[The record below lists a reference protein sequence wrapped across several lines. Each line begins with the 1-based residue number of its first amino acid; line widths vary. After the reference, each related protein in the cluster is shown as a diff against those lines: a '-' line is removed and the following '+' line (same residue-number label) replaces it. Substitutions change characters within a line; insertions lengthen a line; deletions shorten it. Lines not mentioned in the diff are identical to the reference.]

1 MRDKWDIRNGNEL
14 NGTEI
19 VWPHHQL
26 SPTPPHKIN
35 ASDVVTLHWLS
46 FQDGGQK
53 VSEQRTGRKCIDF
66 FLC

>member
-1 MRDKWDIRNGNEL
+1 MGMSSMGQKSSGPIIKYFEKK
-14 NGTEI
+14 
-19 VWPHHQL
+19 L

>member
-1 MRDKWDIRNGNEL
+1 MGMSSMGQKSSDLIIKYVGKK
-14 NGTEI
+14 
-19 VWPHHQL
+19 L

-53 VSEQRTGRKCIDF
+53 VSEQRRGRKCIDF

>member
-1 MRDKWDIRNGNEL
+1 MGMSSMGQKSSGLIIKYVGKK
-14 NGTEI
+14 
-19 VWPHHQL
+19 L

-35 ASDVVTLHWLS
+35 PSDVVTLHWLS

-53 VSEQRTGRKCIDF
+53 VSEQRRGRKCIDF

>member
-1 MRDKWDIRNGNEL
+1 MGMSSMGQKSSGPIIKYFDKK
-14 NGTEI
+14 
-19 VWPHHQL
+19 L

-53 VSEQRTGRKCIDF
+53 VSEQRRGRNVLISF
-66 FLC
+66 FVEG

>member
-1 MRDKWDIRNGNEL
+1 MGMSSMGQKSSGLIIKNVGKK
-14 NGTEI
+14 
-19 VWPHHQL
+19 L

-53 VSEQRTGRKCIDF
+53 VSEQRRGRKCIDF

>member
-1 MRDKWDIRNGNEL
+1 MGMSSMGQKSSGP
-14 NGTEI
+14 I
-19 VWPHHQL
+19 VKYFGKKL

-53 VSEQRTGRKCIDF
+53 VSEQRTGRRCIDF

>member
-1 MRDKWDIRNGNEL
+1 MGMSSMGQKSSGP
-14 NGTEI
+14 I
-19 VWPHHQL
+19 VKCFGKKL